1 MNGPTPDPFGSNVP
15 ANSSAGASLVD
26 GHPDSLC
33 ATITSPPAPVPPPPA
48 GTDQLLLR
56 KALARWE
63 NEGGRPP
70 GAQRPPD

>member
-1 MNGPTPDPFGSNVP
+1 MNGPTPDPSGSNVP
-15 ANSSAGASLVD
+15 ANSSAGGPLAG

-33 ATITSPPAPVPPPPA
+33 ATITSPAAAAAPPPA

-63 NEGGRPP
+63 NEGGHPP
-70 GAQRPPD
+70 GTERPRD